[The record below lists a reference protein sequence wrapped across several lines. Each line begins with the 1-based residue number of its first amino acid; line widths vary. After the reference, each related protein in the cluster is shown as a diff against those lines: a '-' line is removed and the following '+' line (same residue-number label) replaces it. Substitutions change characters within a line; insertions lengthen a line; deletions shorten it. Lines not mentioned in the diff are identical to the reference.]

1 MGDDFRS
8 LEALLAY
15 RDASGQHHWANSA
28 LLARLFGVQRLPE
41 PPAPASVDSRLWHA
55 VLDPLLNTA
64 GLFSDALGPLWPDGS
79 REGIES
85 WTLTELRGLHA
96 LWWIAAL
103 RNDVG
108 LRHRALDAAAWHVEE
123 LQPDNATNR
132 PWAAHVFVVLSMD
145 PLWAHADLH
154 AQTLYHNAR
163 MTGGGT
169 PEAVSAAILLDAAEA
184 LALEV

>member
-1 MGDDFRS
+1 MP
-8 LEALLAY
+8 AL
-15 RDASGQHHWANSA
+15 
-28 LLARLFGVQRLPE
+28 
-41 PPAPASVDSRLWHA
+41 
-55 VLDPLLNTA
+55 
-64 GLFSDALGPLWPDGS
+64 GLFSDDPGPLWPNGA

-103 RNDVG
+103 RNDAP
-108 LRHRALDAAAWHVEE
+108 LRQRALDAAAWHVAE

-145 PLWAHADLH
+145 PRWAHADLH
-154 AQTLYHNAR
+154 TQTLYHNAL

-169 PEAVSAAILLDAAEA
+169 PEAISAAILLDAAEA
-184 LALEV
+184 LALETGCER